1 MAAVLRNLKEVTLR
15 AIDGFAPELYKLNQ
29 NIWRKPELGYQEKY
43 AHEVL
48 TTFFEEKGF
57 EVTKRYTLD
66 TAFRASSGLCERRVV
81 GLICEYDAL
90 PGIGHACGHNLIAEV
105 GVGAALGKKRYFDCE
120 NTPVPVIDRRRH
132 GGVGVGMLGFR
143 TEGSLGR

>member
-120 NTPVPVIDRRRH
+120 NTKICAGSGNSQAPAR
-132 GGVGVGMLGFR
+132 GGGGGDARV
-143 TEGSLGR
+143 